1 MVRRR
6 RSADAA
12 CGFRLVEL
20 ASTRSVALEPRIGEG
35 AVSPSVGSF
44 SFQCMRVCVL
54 MGNSCHASR
63 TTLSFFIFFFRS
75 NLRSTGTFNR
85 EEFRI
90 TEL

>member
-44 SFQCMRVCVL
+44 SFRCMRVCVL
-54 MGNSCHASR
+54 MGTVATRVVPRCSFLYFSFVPIYARLGHSIVKNS
-63 TTLSFFIFFFRS
+63 
-75 NLRSTGTFNR
+75 
-85 EEFRI
+85 E
-90 TEL
+90 